1 MNKTRV
7 IPVLLLKKW
16 GLYKTVKF
24 KSPKYVG
31 DPINSVRIFNDKE
44 VDELVFLDIDA
55 TKKSIEPNYD
65 LLENIAGEAFM
76 PMAYGGGL
84 RNIEQVRRIF
94 RIGFEKVILN
104 SALFYKPSFIKTI
117 ASEFGSQS
125 IVGCIDVKVDL
136 FRKYHLYANGGTI
149 KQKVSI
155 TDHLK
160 FLIEEGV
167 GEIFVNSISKDGTM
181 KGYDLSLIKKVSNC
195 VNVPVIACG
204 GASSLKDFE
213 LVVKQSGATA
223 VAAGSMFVFIG
234 PHRAVLINYPN
245 KNELTKY
252 LP

>member
-16 GLYKTVKF
+16 GLYKTVNF

-136 FRKYHLYANGGTI
+136 FRKHHLYANGGTI
-149 KQKVSI
+149 KQNVSI